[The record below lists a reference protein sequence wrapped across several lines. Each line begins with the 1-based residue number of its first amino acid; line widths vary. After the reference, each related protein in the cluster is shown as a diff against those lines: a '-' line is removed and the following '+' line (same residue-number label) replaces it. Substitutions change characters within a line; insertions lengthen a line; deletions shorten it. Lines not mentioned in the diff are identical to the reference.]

1 MWEVAEVAAQIVV
14 LDGYTMNPGDNPW
27 DAVAALGTLEVYD
40 RSAPEE
46 IVPRAR
52 GAHIVIT
59 NKAPLSAE
67 TIGALPDLRLIAVT
81 ATGYNVVDVAAASAR
96 GIPVSN
102 VPEYGTDSVAQ
113 FTMALLLELACRV
126 GEHDQAVHD
135 GEWAASRDFCFWKS
149 PPVELAG
156 LTMGLVG
163 LGAIGR
169 RVGEL
174 AHAFGMSVLAAG
186 RPGGTRHEPA
196 YEPFSWC
203 EVDELFSRADVVSL
217 HCPLTEENAGLVNRD
232 RLARMKPSAF
242 LINTARGALV
252 DEEALADALQR
263 DVIAAAAV
271 DVASREPIVAENPLL
286 TAPRC
291 IVTPH
296 MAWATLAARRRLMAT
311 TVDNLRAFLDG
322 RPVNVVR

>member
-1 MWEVAEVAAQIVV
+1 MTTRIVV

-27 DAVAALGTLEVYD
+27 DAVAQLGDLEVYD
-40 RSAPEE
+40 RSAPDE

-52 GAHIVIT
+52 GAQIVIT
-59 NKAPLSAE
+59 NKTPISAE
-67 TIGALPDLRLIAVT
+67 TIDALPDLRFIAVT
-81 ATGYNVVDVAAASAR
+81 ATGYNVVDVAAASGR

-113 FTMALLLELACRV
+113 FTMALLLELASRV

-135 GEWAASRDFCFWKS
+135 GAWAASPDFCFWRTS
-149 PPVELAG
+149 PVELAG

-163 LGAIGR
+163 FGAIGR

-174 AHAFGMSVLAAG
+174 ANAFGMSILAAG
-186 RPGGTRHEPA
+186 RPGGSRPA
-196 YEPFSWC
+196 PSYERFSWC
-203 EVDELFSRADVVSL
+203 QVDDVFARADVVSL
-217 HCPLTEENAGLVNRD
+217 HCPLTEENAGLVNSE

-252 DEEALADALQR
+252 DEQALADALQR
-263 DVIAAAAV
+263 GVIAAAAV
-271 DVASREPIVAENPLL
+271 DVASSEPIAAENPLL
-286 TAPRC
+286 AAPRC

-296 MAWATLAARRRLMAT
+296 MAWATLAARRRLMVT

-322 RPVNVVR
+322 RPANVVR